1 MKAGPL
7 RNPLKGL
14 TPLIQSFT
22 DSGAENP
29 PVYTLITL
37 ESGCMKFAS
46 YGGDFLVSCA
56 GQNVNS
62 DLPVFYFESIMCHCQ
77 P

>member
-22 DSGAENP
+22 DFGAENP
-29 PVYTLITL
+29 PVYTLIML

-46 YGGDFLVSCA
+46 YWQGVKF
-56 GQNVNS
+56 
-62 DLPVFYFESIMCHCQ
+62 FF
-77 P
+77 

>member
-22 DSGAENP
+22 DFGAENP
-29 PVYTLITL
+29 PVYTLIML

-46 YGGDFLVSCA
+46 YWQGFPCILCGA
-56 GQNVNS
+56 K
-62 DLPVFYFESIMCHCQ
+62 CQ
-77 P
+77 Q